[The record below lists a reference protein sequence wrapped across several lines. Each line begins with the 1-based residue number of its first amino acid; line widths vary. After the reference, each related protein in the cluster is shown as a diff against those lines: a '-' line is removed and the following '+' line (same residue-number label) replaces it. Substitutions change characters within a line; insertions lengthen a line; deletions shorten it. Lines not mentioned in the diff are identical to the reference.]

1 MNSGAGRRVAS
12 AGPGVACALLAGA
25 TLLQATPA
33 LPPPGWSAAIAL
45 SCFVVALAV
54 PRAFVR
60 LPAAFA
66 FGMAWAACQG
76 AQAKALRLPAALEG
90 VELEIEGSVADLPRR
105 GERADRFELDR
116 VRRREGGRW
125 IEMPGTLRLAAYDD
139 RRSLV
144 PGERVRALV
153 KLKRPR
159 GSQNPGGFDFE
170 RFALERRVAAGGY
183 VRAWLDVPPSSP
195 DAIGALRTLASQRIA
210 QSLPD
215 QRIAG
220 LLRALAVGD
229 QGAIED
235 RDWDVLRATGTTH
248 LIAISGF
255 HIGVVAGLAALLAGA
270 VFRAWP
276 PLALRVPRRQAEAA
290 AALLG
295 ATGYSLLAGLSL
307 PVLRTLLMLA
317 VLLGAQL
324 GRRAMAP
331 AAGLSLALVALL
343 VFDPL
348 AVLSAG
354 FWLSFAG
361 VAWLMFCLGGESGVP
376 RLLPTFGR
384 AQLVMAVGLL
394 PLTAWFFQQ
403 GAVAG
408 PLANLFAVP
417 VVSLF
422 VVPVLL
428 VAVLL
433 HGALPALA
441 VPLLQLAALA
451 LSWLWRLLEAIA
463 AWPFA
468 QAWLPEPSLAAVLL
482 AIIGAVLVLLP
493 RVVPG
498 RALGALLFLPLLA
511 PAREAP
517 VDGEFDVVVLDVG
530 QGLSV
535 LVRTRAHAL
544 LYDAGAA
551 PPGGLDQG
559 DAAVVP
565 ALRALGVRRLDA
577 LVVSH
582 GDNDHAGGAPSV
594 IAALRPHRTLHG
606 PGFAVGRA
614 CTGGTTWDWDGVRFE
629 LVHPPPHFPDLGNDS
644 SCVLRVSSGAA
655 SALLPGDLSAAM
667 EQRLVREQRIEPA
680 TLLLIPH
687 HGSAGSSSAE
697 LLDAVRPRLA
707 VASAGYRSRFG
718 HPAAAA
724 VARYRE
730 RGIALFATPAS
741 GALAIRLAPDG
752 TFARIAARRAEV
764 RRYWHEPA
772 ANGLPDVSHAAEG
785 P

>member
-1 MNSGAGRRVAS
+1 MEVIEELLAISYVQALGVALLSVVAAFLVEQIIARTIAVAASRTKTDLDDAIVEIIRRPIFISVLLYGLSWSEDLLELPDGFEGPVEALLQTIAIIIWTVAVMRVGGLLLETGSAKARDRSMLQPRTLPVFDILLKTFAIAACCYFVFLAWNVDLTGWLAS
-12 AGPGVACALLAGA
+12 AGIVG
-25 TLLQATPA
+25 
-33 LPPPGWSAAIAL
+33 I
-45 SCFVVALAV
+45 
-54 PRAFVR
+54 
-60 LPAAFA
+60 
-66 FGMAWAACQG
+66 
-76 AQAKALRLPAALEG
+76 
-90 VELEIEGSVADLPRR
+90 
-105 GERADRFELDR
+105 
-116 VRRREGGRW
+116 
-125 IEMPGTLRLAAYDD
+125 
-139 RRSLV
+139 
-144 PGERVRALV
+144 
-153 KLKRPR
+153 
-159 GSQNPGGFDFE
+159 
-170 RFALERRVAAGGY
+170 
-183 VRAWLDVPPSSP
+183 
-195 DAIGALRTLASQRIA
+195 
-210 QSLPD
+210 
-215 QRIAG
+215 
-220 LLRALAVGD
+220 AVG
-229 QGAIED
+229 
-235 RDWDVLRATGTTH
+235 
-248 LIAISGF
+248 F
-255 HIGVVAGLAALLAGA
+255 AAKD
-270 VFRAWP
+270 
-276 PLALRVPRRQAEAA
+276 
-290 AALLG
+290 
-295 ATGYSLLAGLSL
+295 T
-307 PVLRTLLMLA
+307 
-317 VLLGAQL
+317 
-324 GRRAMAP
+324 
-331 AAGLSLALVALL
+331 
-343 VFDPL
+343 
-348 AVLSAG
+348 
-354 FWLSFAG
+354 
-361 VAWLMFCLGGESGVP
+361 
-376 RLLPTFGR
+376 
-384 AQLVMAVGLL
+384 
-394 PLTAWFFQQ
+394 
-403 GAVAG
+403 
-408 PLANLFAVP
+408 LANLFAVP

>member
-1 MNSGAGRRVAS
+1 MISGAGRRVAPV
-12 AGPGVACALLAGA
+12 GPGAACALLAGA
-25 TLLQATPA
+25 TLLQAAPA
-33 LPPPGWSAAIAL
+33 LPPPPWSAAIAIL
-45 SCFVVALAV
+45 SFVLALAV
-54 PRAFVR
+54 PRASVR
-60 LPAAFA
+60 LPAAFV
-66 FGMAWAACQG
+66 FGIAWAAFQG
-76 AQAKALRLPAALEG
+76 AHAYALRLPPALEG
-90 VELEIEGSVADLPRR
+90 VELEVEGRVADLPRR
-105 GERADRFELDR
+105 GERSDRFELDD
-116 VRRREGGRW
+116 VRRRDGERW
-125 IEMPGTLRLAAYDD
+125 IGMPGTLRLAAYDD
-139 RRSLV
+139 RRPLV
-144 PGERVRALV
+144 PGESVRALV

-170 RFALERRVAAGGY
+170 RFALERRVAANGY
-183 VRAWLDVPPSSP
+183 VRAWLDVPPDSP
-195 DAIGALRTLASQRIA
+195 DAIGALRALASQRIA
-210 QSLPD
+210 QALPD

-229 QGAIED
+229 QGAIAD

-255 HIGVVAGLAALLAGA
+255 HIGVVAGLAALLAGG
-270 VFRAWP
+270 VFRTWP

-354 FWLSFAG
+354 FWLSFTG

-403 GAVAG
+403 GSIAG
-408 PLANLFAVP
+408 PLANLIAVP

-433 HGALPALA
+433 HGGLPALA
-441 VPLLQLAALA
+441 VPLLQLAALV
-451 LSWLWRLLEAIA
+451 LSWLWRLLESIA

-468 QAWLPEPSLAAVLL
+468 QAWLPEPSLAALLL
-482 AIIGAVLVLLP
+482 AIAGAMVVLLP
-493 RVVPG
+493 RAVPG

-511 PAREAP
+511 PPGHAP
-517 VDGEFDVVVLDVG
+517 SDAEFDVVVIDVG
-530 QGLSV
+530 QGLAV

-594 IAALRPHRTLHG
+594 SAALRPRRTLHG
-606 PGFAVGRA
+606 PGFATGEP
-614 CTGGTTWDWDGVRFE
+614 CTAGTGWNWDGVRFA

-644 SCVLRVSSGAA
+644 SCVLRVSSGAS

-667 EQRLVREQRIEPA
+667 EQRLVRERRIEPA
-680 TLLLIPH
+680 TLLLVPH

-697 LLDAVRPRLA
+697 LLDALRPKLA

-718 HPAAAA
+718 HPAPAAL
-724 VARYRE
+724 ARYRE
-730 RGIALFATPAS
+730 RGIPLVATPVS

-752 TFARIAARRAEV
+752 SFERIHARRAAV

-772 ANGLPDVSHAAEG
+772 EAGLPDVSDATEG